1 MATSKGMSGIDL
13 TAVVAEMIPLLP
25 LWVDKC
31 YQGAGGL
38 FLLRLNSRDTGKHLL
53 LVEPGRRVHL
63 VTALPDLPKV
73 PPAFAMVLRKN
84 LTGGRIVSISQAGL
98 SRIMTIGIQKRDQLY
113 HLVIEVFDAGNIVI
127 CDEQFGIV
135 RALRPH
141 RFRDRDV
148 VPGEVYQY
156 PGKDLSLL
164 SEEEFKAHLRND
176 TRETVR
182 VLAID
187 GMLGGAYA
195 ELVCRMAGVEKSTRP
210 GEADLPGLY
219 KAYHSLI
226 DQIKAERQP
235 LLGPTGV
242 HPIPVPGFEGT
253 PHPSFQAALEAFF
266 PLTPRK
272 SVEQKEKVTR
282 DGIIRSRQEAAVRK
296 YDEKAAKSEAAAEAV
311 YANYQLVSEIIRTLT
326 RASERYSWQEI
337 ATILKNGDGV
347 ARQIRAVHP
356 DEASIDLELEG
367 TLVRIHV
374 RESIEQNVGRFYE
387 QAKKFRKKRDGAKAA
402 MDRPVPVRKKAASK
416 AAPMKKRWFHRFRW
430 FYTSDGA
437 LVLGGRDASQNEELV
452 KKYMEGRDRFLHA
465 DVHGASVVIVK
476 GQTERMDEVARF
488 AAAFSGAWK
497 AGHHSADVYA
507 VRPDQVSKTPES
519 GEYVSRGSFIVRG
532 EREYYR
538 DIPLRASVGLAKEP
552 DMAVI
557 GGPPEVVRAR
567 SVVSLEIQPGTFEPN
582 DIARKMTRTLRE
594 RIPENERAGWK
605 AVLNTEAVAAF
616 IPPGG
621 SDIVDEG

>member
-1 MATSKGMSGIDL
+1 
-13 TAVVAEMIPLLP
+13 
-25 LWVDKC
+25 
-31 YQGAGGL
+31 
-38 FLLRLNSRDTGKHLL
+38 
-53 LVEPGRRVHL
+53 
-63 VTALPDLPKV
+63 
-73 PPAFAMVLRKN
+73 
-84 LTGGRIVSISQAGL
+84 
-98 SRIMTIGIQKRDQLY
+98 
-113 HLVIEVFDAGNIVI
+113 
-127 CDEQFGIV
+127 
-135 RALRPH
+135 
-141 RFRDRDV
+141 
-148 VPGEVYQY
+148 
-156 PGKDLSLL
+156 
-164 SEEEFKAHLRND
+164 
-176 TRETVR
+176 
-182 VLAID
+182 
-187 GMLGGAYA
+187 
-195 ELVCRMAGVEKSTRP
+195 
-210 GEADLPGLY
+210 
-219 KAYHSLI
+219 
-226 DQIKAERQP
+226 
-235 LLGPTGV
+235 
-242 HPIPVPGFEGT
+242 
-253 PHPSFQAALEAFF
+253 
-266 PLTPRK
+266 
-272 SVEQKEKVTR
+272 
-282 DGIIRSRQEAAVRK
+282 
-296 YDEKAAKSEAAAEAV
+296 
-311 YANYQLVSEIIRTLT
+311 
-326 RASERYSWQEI
+326 
-337 ATILKNGDGV
+337 
-347 ARQIRAVHP
+347 
-356 DEASIDLELEG
+356 
-367 TLVRIHV
+367 
-374 RESIEQNVGRFYE
+374 
-387 QAKKFRKKRDGAKAA
+387 